1 MKTIFKILALSAI
14 HLSLIYGNGGPPPP
28 LPFISADV
36 SGPPH
41 RAPLFL
47 TDTNRV
53 TIFAQFSV
61 FTPSS
66 VDGTV
71 KVEGTRSVFTSNTNN
86 NNLEWK
92 ISNAAFNVG
101 INIKAWKRVA
111 VFATLKIDSRES
123 GITATGSDFGIGI
136 LISPDKDF
144 RARLDLGFTYLS
156 TDVVTRLQSG
166 SGTDTLHSVV
176 TKNNKVL
183 DPFLSLTMNTAF
195 EDWLINPF
203 FQASFYRQTLF
214 HITSNTRD
222 VYSTVNL
229 FTLTPG
235 ITYRLNKNMLLI
247 IGGNYFIPSDLGNR
261 SSQAIFSAF
270 AQINFLLL

>member
-1 MKTIFKILALSAI
+1 MKTIFKILALSVI

-28 LPFISADV
+28 LPFINADI

-41 RAPLFL
+41 QAPLFL
-47 TDTNRV
+47 ADTNMA

-66 VDGTV
+66 VDGKI
-71 KVEGTRSVFTSNTNN
+71 KVEGTRSVFTSIKNN
-86 NNLEWK
+86 KNLEWK
-92 ISNAAFNVG
+92 IPNVTFNVG
-101 INIKAWKRVA
+101 IDIKVWKRLSI
-111 VFATLKIDSRES
+111 FATLKFDNRES

-144 RARLDLGFTYLS
+144 RVRLDLGFIYLS

-166 SGTDTLHSVV
+166 SGTDTLHRVV

-203 FQASFYRQTLF
+203 FQVSFYRQTLF
-214 HITSNTRD
+214 NITSNTRD

-247 IGGNYFIPSDLGNR
+247 IGGNYFIPSDLDNR

-270 AQINFLLL
+270 AQVNFLLL